1 MAIHGV
7 PDTDYSIIK
16 RPLTTSRLEKWKVQH
31 LGTSRGTSAYFSSRN
46 ELGEKVLQHAE
57 LRKVRHLKA
66 MIALI
71 KYN

>member
-16 RPLTTSRLEKWKVQH
+16 RLTTSRLKKWNVQH
-31 LGTSRGTSAYFSSRN
+31 LRTSRGTSVYFSSLD
-46 ELGEKVLQHAE
+46 ELGEKVLQYAG
-57 LRKVRHLKA
+57 LREVRHLKA